1 MLHVLAQASPSPEAL
16 KQWLEVVLYI
26 AGSIAT
32 CAIAWSYLTG
42 RSGKTSIDNQPIEVK
57 AHSGHATRQELQEAH
72 GRISRER
79 DQLKSEISRVET
91 AGEKRTDKL
100 EAKIDENT
108 TATAAMG
115 GQLNQMNQTLS
126 SLSES
131 LTHFLRDQAN
141 RK

>member
-32 CAIAWSYLTG
+32 CAIAWSYITG

-57 AHSGHATRQELQEAH
+57 AHAGSVTREEYDQTH

-79 DQLKSEISRVET
+79 DELKREIHRVET
-91 AGEKRTDKL
+91 ASEKRTDKL
-100 EAKIDENT
+100 EEKIDENT

-115 GQLNQMNQTLS
+115 GQLHQMNQTLS
-126 SLSES
+126 GLTES
-131 LTHFLRDQAN
+131 LTNFMRDQAN